1 MTISRKPKKKSAD
14 DVAQEFIAGGKTPI
28 THTSPP
34 PVDQPKPK
42 AAKKPVALRFD
53 GDLLAR
59 IDAAA
64 QSRGI
69 SRNAWISWQCAEG
82 LKGE

>member
-1 MTISRKPKKKSAD
+1 MSISRKPKKDTD
-14 DVAQEFIAGGKTPI
+14 DNAAKAFIEGGTPAPVAEVKA
-28 THTSPP
+28 
-34 PVDQPKPK
+34 PKAR

-64 QSRGI
+64 ASRGI

-82 LKGE
+82 LKDE